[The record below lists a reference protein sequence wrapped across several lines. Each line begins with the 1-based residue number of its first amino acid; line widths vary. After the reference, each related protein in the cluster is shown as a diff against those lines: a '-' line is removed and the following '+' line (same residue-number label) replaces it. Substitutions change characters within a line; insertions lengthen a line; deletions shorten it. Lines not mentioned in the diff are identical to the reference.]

1 MKTCMYGINYM
12 CYSKAQ
18 MATHSG
24 GLRDIMLDY
33 RLLVWVDYGS
43 LFMRANEKVPQLSSR
58 KMQLA
63 WKFKRRAICMNGIE
77 TLRAPEIAT

>member
-1 MKTCMYGINYM
+1 MKTCMYRINYM
-12 CYSKAQ
+12 FYSKAQ

-24 GLRDIMLDY
+24 GFRDIMLDY
-33 RLLVWVDYGS
+33 RLLLWVDHGS
-43 LFMRANEKVPQLSSR
+43 LFMRANEKIPQLSSR